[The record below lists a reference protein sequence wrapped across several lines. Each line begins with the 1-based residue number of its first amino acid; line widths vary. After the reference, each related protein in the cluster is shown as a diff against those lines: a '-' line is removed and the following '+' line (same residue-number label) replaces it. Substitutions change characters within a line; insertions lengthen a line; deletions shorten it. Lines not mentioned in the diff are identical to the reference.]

1 MCILIWKLTNMQK
14 SFIEIK
20 LKLRGKFQTY
30 ETITLADIWLFCLV
44 NSVYV
49 LCFTCSKRLLNYLS
63 FQSIDYERI

>member
-30 ETITLADIWLFCLV
+30 ETITLADIWLFCLIILFM
-44 NSVYV
+44 SFV
-49 LCFTCSKRLLNYLS
+49 LIVPKDF
-63 FQSIDYERI
+63 